1 MFISELTTLEDAGVI
16 LAAQATALTPK
27 DPQSIQTTHGPMKPA
42 ITIMDKSETG
52 KSSIL
57 LQLIY

>member
-27 DPQSIQTTHGPMKPA
+27 DPQSKFHNFI
-42 ITIMDKSETG
+42 EN
-52 KSSIL
+52 
-57 LQLIY
+57 YY